1 MTKAISSASAEARLR
16 AALTF
21 LSSASPSSPITIVAA
36 SRGAADDLAR
46 GLARV
51 RGATFGVRRY
61 GFNELVTKLA
71 AVPLARRD
79 QTVASPLSVEAIA
92 ARAAFELTDDLEYF
106 NPVAATPGFPRAV
119 ARTLSE
125 VSQAGVGFDRLAE
138 IGAAGSDLAA
148 LDSRVQAETAKAGLA
163 ARAQVLAT
171 AAAAVDVSDLVG
183 SGQPLV
189 LLDVPVSS
197 PLEAAVIAAL
207 IARAA
212 PSLVTLPAE
221 DHETHDALVALGL
234 AIEPVADDRP
244 AAALTRLGRYL
255 FSSDTPPQAERDA
268 SVQLFSAPGE
278 GRECLEI
285 ARRILAC
292 AADGVRFDEM
302 AVLVRSPQ
310 QYIGLLEHACARAGI
325 PVWFDRGTRRPD
337 PAGRALLALLACATE
352 DLSARRFA
360 EYLSLGQVPTA
371 DESRAAAE
379 TWAHWTDEQE
389 GEPSDDTSEAIR
401 QAESADA
408 GRDGLDAIA
417 AGTLR
422 APWQWEHLLI
432 DSKLIHYRDRW
443 HRRLRGLDAELARKL
458 ETLIRDEPE
467 SPRIPAIERERSNLS
482 GLRDF
487 ALPLVDELAGW
498 PERDLWAAWLAR
510 LHALVPR
517 VLRRPT
523 RVLRVLSE
531 LTPLADVGPVTL
543 REVSDVL
550 AERLRLL
557 AVEPPNRRYGRVF
570 VGSPHQARGRSF
582 RVVFLPGLAE
592 RLFPRRP
599 HEDPLLLDERRAALG
614 GNLAVQSTRGAR
626 ERLLLQLAAGAAT
639 ERVYVSFPSLEL
651 GESRPRVP
659 SFYALDVM
667 RAVTGTLPSH
677 EELARAAASASGARL
692 AWPAPRDP
700 REAIDDLEHDLAV
713 LAGLFRQDG
722 KSAAGHAHYLL
733 KLNPFLRLS
742 VIDRWSRSQLQWSPH
757 DGIVRATDVT
767 RPLLDERRL
776 TRRAYSL
783 SALQHYAAC
792 PYRFL
797 MSAVYRLAPAEEPE
811 PLQRMDPLTRGSLF
825 HAIQTQFFRTLAAEG
840 RLPIA
845 SAAAARDT
853 LTRTVGDVADRYRDD
868 LAPAVPRVWDD
879 EVRTLERDLLRWL
892 EAIGPEPGGWEPWR
906 FEFAFGLAED
916 PERDPHSLREP
927 AIVDGGF
934 RLRGSIDLVERH
946 PPTGRLRVT
955 DHKTGRNRS
964 TRDQVISG
972 GEVLQP
978 VLYSVALESLLHTP
992 VQSGRLYFCTSAGG
1006 FAAHEIPLVER
1017 TRALGVEALQVVDRA
1032 IELGRLMAAP
1042 GPDACTYCDFKGVC
1056 GPAEHRRTARKHPA
1070 LLQDLAELRSRP

>member
-1 MTKAISSASAEARLR
+1 M
-16 AALTF
+16 
-21 LSSASPSSPITIVAA
+21 
-36 SRGAADDLAR
+36 
-46 GLARV
+46 
-51 RGATFGVRRY
+51 
-61 GFNELVTKLA
+61 
-71 AVPLARRD
+71 
-79 QTVASPLSVEAIA
+79 
-92 ARAAFELTDDLEYF
+92 
-106 NPVAATPGFPRAV
+106 
-119 ARTLSE
+119 
-125 VSQAGVGFDRLAE
+125 
-138 IGAAGSDLAA
+138 
-148 LDSRVQAETAKAGLA
+148 
-163 ARAQVLAT
+163 
-171 AAAAVDVSDLVG
+171 
-183 SGQPLV
+183 
-189 LLDVPVSS
+189 
-197 PLEAAVIAAL
+197 
-207 IARAA
+207 
-212 PSLVTLPAE
+212 
-221 DHETHDALVALGL
+221 
-234 AIEPVADDRP
+234 
-244 AAALTRLGRYL
+244 
-255 FSSDTPPQAERDA
+255 
-268 SVQLFSAPGE
+268 QLFSAPGE

-292 AADGVRFDEM
+292 AADGVRFDGIASCPIAAAISGSWNMPVREPDPG
-302 AVLVRSPQ
+302 VVRSRLAGQIPP
-310 QYIGLLEHACARAGI
+310 GGAACAAG
-325 PVWFDRGTRRPD
+325 VRDG
-337 PAGRALLALLACATE
+337 

-389 GEPSDDTSEAIR
+389 GEPSDDTTEAIR

-417 AGTLR
+417 SGTLR

-467 SPRIPAIERERSNLS
+467 SPRIPAIERERVNLS

-614 GNLAVQSTRGAR
+614 SNLPVQSTRGGR

-677 EELARAAASASGARL
+677 EELAWAAAAASGAASAR
-692 AWPAPRDP
+692 ASRP

-713 LAGLFRQDG
+713 LRLFRQDG

-733 KLNPFLRLS
+733 KLNFLRLS
-742 VIDRWSRSQLQWSPH
+742 VIDRWSRSQNGPH

-792 PYRFL
+792 LRFCCRP
-797 MSAVYRLAPAEEPE
+797 SIDTGRNPAAAHG
-811 PLQRMDPLTRGSLF
+811 PLTRGSLF
-825 HAIQTQFFRTLAAEG
+825 HRFRTFFRSLAAEG
-840 RLPIA
+840 RLCVCRA
-845 SAAAARDT
+845 
-853 LTRTVGDVADRYRDD
+853 
-868 LAPAVPRVWDD
+868 
-879 EVRTLERDLLRWL
+879 VRTR
-892 EAIGPEPGGWEPWR
+892 
-906 FEFAFGLAED
+906 
-916 PERDPHSLREP
+916 
-927 AIVDGGF
+927 
-934 RLRGSIDLVERH
+934 
-946 PPTGRLRVT
+946 
-955 DHKTGRNRS
+955 
-964 TRDQVISG
+964 
-972 GEVLQP
+972 
-978 VLYSVALESLLHTP
+978 
-992 VQSGRLYFCTSAGG
+992 
-1006 FAAHEIPLVER
+1006 
-1017 TRALGVEALQVVDRA
+1017 
-1032 IELGRLMAAP
+1032 
-1042 GPDACTYCDFKGVC
+1042 
-1056 GPAEHRRTARKHPA
+1056 
-1070 LLQDLAELRSRP
+1070 

>member
-1 MTKAISSASAEARLR
+1 M
-16 AALTF
+16 
-21 LSSASPSSPITIVAA
+21 TIVGA

-46 GLARV
+46 ALARQ

-61 GFNELVTKLA
+61 GFNELVTKVA

-79 QTVASPLSVEAIA
+79 RTIASPLSVEAIA
-92 ARAAFELTDDLEYF
+92 ARAAFELADDLEYF
-106 NPVAATPGFPRAV
+106 NPVAVTPGFPRAV
-119 ARTLSE
+119 ARTIAE
-125 VSQAGVGFDRLAE
+125 IAQAGVSRERLAGV
-138 IGAAGSDLAA
+138 GAAGSDLAA
-148 LDSRVQAETAKAGLA
+148 LDTRVQDDAAKAGLA
-163 ARAQVLAT
+163 PRAQVLAM
-171 AAAAVDVSDLVG
+171 AADAIGVSDLVG
-183 SGQPLV
+183 SDGPLV
-189 LLDVPVSS
+189 LLDVPIGSR
-197 PLEAAVIAAL
+197 LEAAVVGAL
-207 IARAA
+207 LARAA
-212 PSLVTLPAE
+212 SSLVTVPAE
-221 DHETHDALVALGL
+221 DRETHDALVTLGVSVE
-234 AIEPVADDRP
+234 AIADDRP

-255 FSSDTPPQAERDA
+255 FSSETPPLSERDA

-285 ARRILAC
+285 ARRILEC
-292 AADGVRFDEM
+292 AAGGVRFDEM

-310 QYIGLLEHACARAGI
+310 QYIGLLEHACTRAGI
-325 PVWFDRGTRRPD
+325 PAWFDRGTRRPD

-360 EYLSLGQVPTA
+360 EYLSLGQVPTQ

-389 GEPSDDTSEAIR
+389 GELSDDARESAR
-401 QAESADA
+401 RVESADA
-408 GRDGLDAIA
+408 GREGVDAVVS
-417 AGTLR
+417 GTLR

-432 DSKLIHYRDRW
+432 DSKLIHYRERW

-458 ETLIRDEPE
+458 ETLVREEPE
-467 SPRIPAIERERSNLS
+467 SPRIAAIERERANLS
-482 GLRDF
+482 GLREF
-487 ALPLVDELAGW
+487 ALPLVDELAAW
-498 PERDLWAAWLAR
+498 PERDLWAGWLTR
-510 LHALVPR
+510 LHSLVPK

-543 REVSDVL
+543 GEVSDVL

-570 VGSPHQARGRSF
+570 VGSPLQARGRTF
-582 RVVFLPGLAE
+582 RIVFLPGLAE

-599 HEDPLLLDERRAALG
+599 HEDPLLLDERRVTVG
-614 GNLAVQSTRGAR
+614 GDLAVQATRGAR

-667 RAVTGTLPSH
+667 RAVTGSLPSH
-677 EELARAAASASGARL
+677 EDLARTAAAASGARL
-692 AWPAPRDP
+692 AWPAPVDP
-700 REAIDDLEHDLAV
+700 RAAIDDLEHDLAV

-722 KSAAGHAHYLL
+722 KSASGHAHYLL

-742 VIDRWSRSQLQWSPH
+742 VIDRWSRSQAQWSPH
-757 DGIVRATDVT
+757 DGIVRTTDAT
-767 RPLLDERRL
+767 RPLLEERRL

-783 SALQHYAAC
+783 TALQHYAAC

-797 MSAVYRLAPAEEPE
+797 LSAVYRLAPAEEPE

-825 HAIQTQFFRTLAAEG
+825 HAIQTQFFRTLEAEG
-840 RLPIA
+840 RLPIM

-853 LTRTVGDVADRYRDD
+853 LTRTVADVSDRYRDD

-892 EAIGPEPGGWEPWR
+892 ETISPDPGGWVPWR
-906 FEFAFGLAED
+906 FEFAFGLPED
-916 PERDPHSLREP
+916 PERDPRSVSEP
-927 AIVDGGF
+927 AVVDGLY

-978 VLYSVALESLLHTP
+978 VLYSVALETLLQTP

-1006 FAAHEIPLVER
+1006 YEAHEIPLVER
-1017 TRALGVEALQVVDRA
+1017 TRALGVEALQIVDRA

-1042 GPDACTYCDFKGVC
+1042 SADACGYCDFKGVC
-1056 GPAEHRRTARKHPA
+1056 GPNEHRRTARKHA
-1070 LLQDLAELRSRP
+1070 AMLQDLAELRSRP